1 MIRDRIVFGI
11 SSEKIRAKLIEQG
24 DKLTLTKAIEIC
36 QSYEYAQ
43 SQLNQIKPKSQTMVN
58 ALKTKSKSSHQ
69 HQASKS
75 PIKYTC
81 TSGAKQTTLYR
92 RPTEGASTNR
102 GTTSTGNTRGPTSG
116 ASSRDRKCGHCGVSG
131 IRRVTIVQPKESSVT
146 NVTSGTIL
154 QKCVGCKM

>member
-1 MIRDRIVFGI
+1 
-11 SSEKIRAKLIEQG
+11 
-24 DKLTLTKAIEIC
+24 
-36 QSYEYAQ
+36 
-43 SQLNQIKPKSQTMVN
+43 MVN

-69 HQASKS
+69 HQASES
-75 PIKYTC
+75 SIKCTG

-102 GTTSTGNTRGPTSG
+102 GSTSNGNTRGPTSG
-116 ASSRDRKCGHCGVSG
+116 AFSRDRKCGNCGG
-131 IRRVTIVQPKESSVT
+131 RNTRRVTIVQPKESSVT